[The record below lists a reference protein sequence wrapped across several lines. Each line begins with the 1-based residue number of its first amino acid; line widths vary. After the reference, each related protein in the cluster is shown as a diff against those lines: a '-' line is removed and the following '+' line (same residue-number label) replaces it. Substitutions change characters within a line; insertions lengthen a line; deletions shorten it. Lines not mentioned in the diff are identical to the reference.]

1 MTLAKA
7 LVTAGGLA
15 AMAWVL
21 WYFLAVPRR
30 SGGAPRARRP

>member
-21 WYFLAVPRR
+21 WYFLALPRH
-30 SGGAPRARRP
+30 GRARPDGER